1 MWCAPKGDPLLH
13 QVRVFIAE
21 DEPFIALNLASEV
34 QEARGHVIGPAGSVG
49 EALSLLEHTQPHVG
63 LLDVNLSDG
72 EITPVA
78 ELLRARAVPILFYCG
93 HLPPHLRYPDVPVYI
108 KPMPPAELVIE
119 IAALLRRVGNRPPST
134 SAILSRNCGA

>member
-1 MWCAPKGDPLLH
+1 MLH

-34 QEARGHVIGPAGSVG
+34 QEARGHVIGPAGSVA

-63 LLDVNLSDG
+63 LLDANLSDG

-93 HLPPHLRYPDVPVYI
+93 HLPPHLRYPDNPVYI

-119 IAALLRRVGNRPPST
+119 IAALLAG
-134 SAILSRNCGA
+134 

>member
-1 MWCAPKGDPLLH
+1 MLH
-13 QVRVFIAE
+13 QVLVFIAE

-119 IAALLRRVGNRPPST
+119 IAALLRRVDNRPPSK
-134 SAILSRNCGA
+134 SAILSRSYGA